1 MKKRVLAVILLVTIT
16 VVGCGKANEKTV
28 SKEPSNK
35 GKKVEKEIAA
45 EINTVSGKEDEGAQE
60 ESVTE
65 VVEEN
70 ATETVSTEPAQT
82 KKEQKTENKKT
93 EQKKVQ
99 TETPVV
105 TTPVVSETAVST
117 PEPEVKVEECT
128 HWYQPVETKNCA
140 SIKKMVWSCNGCGYA
155 LFDISSTDYSP
166 INFPNMYVH
175 PPCETDRFD
184 EPCCGGGYHS
194 EAYYYWEGCYECH
207 SPIILRSCT
216 TFYVMAERCIQNES
230 NFGPY
235 EKVETGH
242 AYIKSCDCGKNLMV
256 SGDEGGMMLFKEQCC
271 YCGDVKTYPQK

>member
-1 MKKRVLAVILLVTIT
+1 MKNKAILAIIMVAIMLA
-16 VVGCGKANEKTV
+16 GCGKVDEEIT
-28 SKEPSNK
+28 SKAPV
-35 GKKVEKEIAA
+35 KKEETIVETEVEGIAEEA
-45 EINTVSGKEDEGAQE
+45 SQEEDEGTIE
-60 ESVTE
+60 ELVTE
-65 VVEEN
+65 VVEEST
-70 ATETVSTEPAQT
+70 TETVPTEQV
-82 KKEQKTENKKT
+82 KSEEVQKT
-93 EQKKVQ
+93 EQKKTQ
-99 TETPVV
+99 TKTETPAV
-105 TTPVVSETAVST
+105 TTPVVNEPVIAT
-117 PEPEVKVEECT
+117 PESEVKKEECN

-140 SIKKMVWSCNGCGYA
+140 SIKQMVWACNGCGYA

-207 SPIILRSCT
+207 APIILRSCT

-256 SGDEGGMMLFKEQCC
+256 SGEDGGMMLLKEQCC
-271 YCGDVKTYPQK
+271 YCGDVKTYPEL

>member
-1 MKKRVLAVILLVTIT
+1 MRIKRILAIVMVAIML
-16 VVGCGKANEKTV
+16 VGCSVDEEITSKT
-28 SKEPSNK
+28 PD
-35 GKKVEKEIAA
+35 KKKEIVA
-45 EINTVSGKEDEGAQE
+45 ETEIRDEEDAVSQGEDEGTSE
-60 ESVTE
+60 DNTE
-65 VVEEN
+65 VAVEE
-70 ATETVSTEPAQT
+70 TTVETVPTEQT
-82 KKEQKTENKKT
+82 QSEETKKT
-93 EQKKVQ
+93 EQKKAQ
-99 TETPVV
+99 TKTEMPTV
-105 TTPVVSETAVST
+105 TTPVVNEPVIAT
-117 PEPEVKVEECT
+117 PESEVKKEECN

-140 SIKKMVWSCNGCGYA
+140 SIKQMVWACNGCGYA

-207 SPIILRSCT
+207 APIILRSCT

-256 SGDEGGMMLFKEQCC
+256 SGEDGGMMLLKEQCC
-271 YCGDVKTYPQK
+271 YCGDVKTYPEL